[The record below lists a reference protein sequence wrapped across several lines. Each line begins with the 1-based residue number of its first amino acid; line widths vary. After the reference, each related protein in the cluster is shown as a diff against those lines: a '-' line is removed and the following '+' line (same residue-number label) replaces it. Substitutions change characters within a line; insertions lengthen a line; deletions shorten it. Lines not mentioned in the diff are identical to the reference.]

1 MTALHCS
8 CLRALC
14 NASSVDL
21 LQNLKGFHFAHG
33 LHLHVSCDPPTKQ
46 TLSSERTLNTSPF
59 KTHTVFFR
67 GVKKKVFRCK
77 PGVALGV
84 TGG

>member
-1 MTALHCS
+1 MLTAY
-8 CLRALC
+8 
-14 NASSVDL
+14 DL

-46 TLSSERTLNTSPF
+46 TLSSETTLNTSPY

-67 GVKKKVFRCK
+67 GVKKQIFRYK
-77 PGVALGV
+77 PGLALGV
-84 TGG
+84 PGG